1 MFRSLCLDGGIKGI
15 FTAAVLKRIEELS
28 KNKIADH
35 FDLICGTSTA
45 EILAIGIGLGLT
57 PAEWLEF
64 YRQRGPVIFPPTRRL
79 ERKWGLLNLVGRSSR
94 TTTCALKWSPF

>member
-45 EILAIGIGLGLT
+45 EILAIAIGLGLT
-57 PAEWLEF
+57 PAELLEF
-64 YRQRGPVIFPPTRRL
+64 YRQGRPVIFPSTRL
-79 ERKWGLLNLVGRSSR
+79 VERRAAQFLVGRSSR

>member
-35 FDLICGTSTA
+35 FDLVCGTSTA

-57 PAEWLEF
+57 PAELLEF
-64 YRQRGPVIFPPTRRL
+64 YRQRGPLV
-79 ERKWGLLNLVGRSSR
+79 ERKWGLLSF
-94 TTTCALKWSPF
+94 WSGEVLARQLAH